1 MDRYSLIAQ
10 ATYQG
15 IQYALYQE
23 KKILEKSFLIKTET
37 CRLMHEFNQLLA
49 RHTLDWSNI
58 SLIGASQGPAPFTT
72 LRALITTLNGI
83 SFAKKIPMTGVD
95 GLTTFYQEQQTLCPD
110 KNVVIILNAFG
121 NDVYYALKKND
132 ALKTGWHN
140 STEFL
145 HELTKDKT
153 TKNYCFKGNGALL
166 HQNLIMQ
173 LFASFNPQQCPEHPT
188 LESIALEC
196 FKKEKV
202 VSQLTP
208 LYLKTQNFK

>member
-1 MDRYSLIAQ
+1 MASYSLITQ
-10 ATYQG
+10 ATYHG
-15 IQYALYQE
+15 IEYALFNKEHIIQ
-23 KKILEKSFLIKTET
+23 KSFLIKTET
-37 CRLMHEFNQLLA
+37 CRLMYEFNQLLK
-49 RHTLDWSNI
+49 RHEIDWENI

-95 GLTTFYQEQQTLCPD
+95 GLTTFYQEQQTLYSD
-110 KNVVIILNAFG
+110 KNVIILLNAFG

-132 ALKTGWHN
+132 VLKTGWHN
-140 STEFL
+140 GTEFL

-196 FKKEKV
+196 FKKEEV